1 MILEQVPIMTA
12 DQYFERYGRNGIG
25 KGADREMVKKQLIDA
40 FEKEIFGLLAMR
52 LKLKKGESP
61 KDNPDA
67 QRVLHNIMKDENR
80 KWVKLCQMFAMYKET
95 AGLLNPMDLMNHEG
109 RLEENEANDTRAE
122 NTANNGTT
130 V

>member
-40 FEKEIFGLLAMR
+40 FEKEIFVLLAIR

-61 KDNPDA
+61 RDNPDA
-67 QRVLHNIMKDENR
+67 QRVLRNIMKDENR
-80 KWVKLCQMFAMYKET
+80 KWAKLCQMFAMYKET

-109 RLEENEANDTRAE
+109 RLAEKEADDTRAE
-122 NTANNGTT
+122 NTDNNGTT